1 MLALEDAGFEALMVD
16 ATRDPSGQGATT
28 MKWMMSILAA
38 AVMTTWTGVA
48 AQSGSSMSQDK
59 KMDGSAKMVRMDATY
74 TGCIEAA
81 GAGKFTLA
89 HAVAATDAMGANS
102 MKEPST
108 KNNMAM
114 DTMKKDS
121 MTSTT
126 LTLSSTAVDLSKH
139 VGQRVSVT
147 GSLAPKMAAMDQ
159 GAMAKEPAAFT
170 VKSLR
175 TVSGSCS

>member
-1 MLALEDAGFEALMVD
+1 
-16 ATRDPSGQGATT
+16 

-38 AVMTTWTGVA
+38 AAMTTWMGVA
-48 AQSGSSMSQDK
+48 AQSGTATSQDK
-59 KMDGSAKMVRMDATY
+59 KMDRVAEMGMDAAY

-81 GAGKFTLA
+81 GPGKFTLA
-89 HAVAATDAMGANS
+89 HAIAVIDAMGANS

-108 KNNMAM
+108 KREMAV

-121 MTSTT
+121 MMSTT

-139 VGQRVSVT
+139 VGQKVSVT
-147 GSLAPKMAAMDQ
+147 GSAAPKMTPMDK
-159 GAMAKEPAAFT
+159 GTMVTETAAFT

-175 TVSGSCS
+175 MVSGPCS

>member
-1 MLALEDAGFEALMVD
+1 
-16 ATRDPSGQGATT
+16 

-38 AVMTTWTGVA
+38 AVMTTWMGVA
-48 AQSGSSMSQDK
+48 AQSGGPMSQDK
-59 KMDGSAKMVRMDATY
+59 NTDGGAKMGGMDATC
-74 TGCIEAA
+74 TGCVEAA

-102 MKEPST
+102 MKEAST
-108 KNNMAM
+108 KKEMAM

-121 MTSTT
+121 MMSTT

-139 VGQRVSVT
+139 VGQKVSVT
-147 GSLAPKMAAMDQ
+147 GSAAPKMAPMDK
-159 GAMAKEPAAFT
+159 GTMAKEPAAFN

>member
-1 MLALEDAGFEALMVD
+1 MPALEDAKFEALMVD
-16 ATRDPSGQGATT
+16 ATRDPSGQEVTT
-28 MKWMMSILAA
+28 MKWMMSILAT

-48 AQSGSSMSQDK
+48 AQSGSSMSQDN
-59 KMDGSAKMVRMDATY
+59 KMDGSAKMGGMDATY
-74 TGCIEAA
+74 AGCIEAA

-108 KNNMAM
+108 KNDMAM
-114 DTMKKDS
+114 ETMKKDS
-121 MTSTT
+121 MMSTT

-139 VGQRVSVT
+139 VGQKVSVT
-147 GSLAPKMAAMDQ
+147 GSMAPKMVPMDL
-159 GAMAKEPAAFT
+159 GVMAKEPAAFT

>member
-1 MLALEDAGFEALMVD
+1 
-16 ATRDPSGQGATT
+16 

-38 AVMTTWTGVA
+38 AVMTTWMGLA
-48 AQSGSSMSQDK
+48 AQSGTAMSQDK
-59 KMDGSAKMVRMDATY
+59 KMDGVAKMGGMDATY

-89 HAVAATDAMGANS
+89 HAVAATDAMGANP

-108 KNNMAM
+108 KKEMAM

-121 MTSTT
+121 MMSTT

-139 VGQRVSVT
+139 VRQKVSVT
-147 GSLAPKMAAMDQ
+147 GSAVPKMAPMDK
-159 GAMAKEPAAFT
+159 GTMAKEPAAFT

-175 TVSGSCS
+175 TVSRSCS